1 VSATTS
7 LDRYRR
13 LPRLTEKQWQAAI
26 VATAKQFSWSVYHTE
41 YSIRSTPGF
50 PDLVL
55 VKPPRVIFAELK
67 TASPNSRV
75 SQHQQAWL
83 DLLGDCDGVET
94 YLWRDGTDD
103 IEDIARILMGEP
115 L

>member
-1 VSATTS
+1 M
-7 LDRYRR
+7 
-13 LPRLTEKQWQAAI
+13 PRLTERQWQAAI
-26 VATAKQFSWSVYHTE
+26 VSTAKQFGWSVYHTE

-67 TASPNSRV
+67 TSSPKSRV

-94 YLWRDGTDD
+94 YLWRDGD
-103 IEDIARILMGEP
+103 IELEKIARLLIGDVT
-115 L
+115 